1 MDVAKETST
10 AAVLRLLAE
19 TNGGPID
26 SGIVSR
32 LGCMSVKLACTAL
45 TRLGTLGKIHLYRAV
60 AGKLIYAFSSEAHCI
75 AHGVD
80 VLEADAQKRLRD
92 RNIKAVAGKNRAIP
106 LGPGFDAGVTIKPPN
121 RIAWANKVAD
131 MSRAKVIHCPSPVFT
146 ARWQSQPSSEAHTG
160 FAAEWA
166 AKRGQA

>member
-1 MDVAKETST
+1 VAKETST

-26 SGIVSR
+26 SSVVSI

-121 RIAWANKVAD
+121 RIAWAEKPAD
-131 MSRAKVIHCPSPVFT
+131 MSRAKVTICAAPVSYSRT
-146 ARWQSQPSSEAHTG
+146 YVDPKTRIEGG
-160 FAAEWA
+160 FATMGIARYES
-166 AKRGQA
+166 